1 MLPTMS
7 LSVELM
13 KTNQRR
19 GTLEAVAGRLQVAM
33 AYRRMTITELQAA
46 LEQASVVG
54 SRYSNVQRYVRG
66 KCGKSPPPLHW
77 VEGAAAVLGVS
88 PAWLAFGDDRPSSG
102 LAFTAPQR
110 LRALADE
117 FEGT

>member
-66 KCGKSPPPLHW
+66 KCGKSPPPFIGLRAQPLCS
-77 VEGAAAVLGVS
+77 ESLPLGS
-88 PAWLAFGDDRPSSG
+88 PSG
-102 LAFTAPQR
+102 MTAPR
-110 LRALADE
+110 PV
-117 FEGT
+117 